1 MAFRNDYLNVIHVQ
15 CSAHWSRGI
24 IPLNCN
30 RKARAMK
37 FRSTTL
43 SLALAALVFL
53 SVPCVSS
60 SGADGGPALRHA
72 VRILFEGGEA
82 VAILNDNPLADAF
95 LRLLPMEV
103 EFSDFAGEEK
113 IFYLPE
119 KLPVRSTANADEQKG
134 DFCYYAPW
142 GNIAVFYK
150 GSGRGKNLYV
160 VGSLVSGK
168 EKLAAMKENFKARIE
183 ALEGGDTNN

>member
-1 MAFRNDYLNVIHVQ
+1 MPV
-15 CSAHWSRGI
+15 
-24 IPLNCN
+24 PP
-30 RKARAMK
+30 KALRTALARLYPAKIQPKGKAMK

-53 SVPCVSS
+53 SLPCVSAH
-60 SGADGGPALRHA
+60 GADGGAALRHA

-82 VAILNDNPLADAF
+82 VAVLNDDPLAEAF
-95 LRLLPMEV
+95 LRLLPLEV

-119 KLPVRSTANADEQKG
+119 KLPVRGTANADERKG

-150 GSGRGKNLYV
+150 GYGHGKNLYV
-160 VGSLVSGK
+160 VGSLASGK

-183 ALEGGDTNN
+183 ALEGIDTNN